1 MSFLEEIKKQPRHV
15 REMMFGFCVITT
27 ISIIGM
33 IWFRSFEEDL
43 FVLLNP
49 ESEKQDKFYAERDK
63 RTPAV
68 YANITKAVGDLR
80 ANLYNVFG
88 FFEDYNS
95 GGLEIE
101 KEYKGKAYQLP
112 ISEDK

>member
-15 REMMFGFCVITT
+15 REMMFGFCVITA
-27 ISIIGM
+27 ISVIGM

-49 ESEKQDKFYAERDK
+49 ESEKQDKFYAERDQ
-63 RTPAV
+63 RTPV
-68 YANITKAVGDLR
+68 IYANLTKAVGDLR
-80 ANLYNVFG
+80 ASLYNVLG

-95 GGLEIE
+95 GRFEAE
-101 KEYKGKAYQLP
+101 KEYKGRAYQLP